1 MLKALFEGKTG
12 KEKAVII
19 GLLLLV
25 FGLFF
30 LSNWIVYKIV
40 GFFVGSLLSLGLILA
55 TYYLSLRSVVRMLSF
70 PGTTT
75 WMKRTLEFD
84 FCKSTA
90 S

>member
-1 MLKALFEGKTG
+1 MLKSLLEGKTG
-12 KEKAVII
+12 KEKTLIV

-25 FGLFF
+25 AGLFF
-30 LSNWIVYKIV
+30 LTNWIVYKII
-40 GFFVGSLLSLGLILA
+40 GFFVGSLLSLGLIL
-55 TYYLSLRSVVRMLSF
+55 TFYYLSLRSVVRMLSF

-90 S
+90 T